1 MSLVTGA
8 CDITMLQSINVGTKV
23 MVAVTLTC
31 LPGSSDTYL
40 MAMAGLDNQVH
51 LYVGALTGQVSYIA
65 LLWALIIVIW
75 AVESDRDLS
84 HLVSNLQIMQIVHLS
99 FRVGYK
105 MQKL

>member
-65 LLWALIIVIW
+65 LSWALIIVIL
-75 AVESDRDLS
+75 AVGSDRDLS
-84 HLVSNLQIMQIVHLS
+84 HLVSNLQITQIVHLS
-99 FRVGYK
+99 FRVGSK